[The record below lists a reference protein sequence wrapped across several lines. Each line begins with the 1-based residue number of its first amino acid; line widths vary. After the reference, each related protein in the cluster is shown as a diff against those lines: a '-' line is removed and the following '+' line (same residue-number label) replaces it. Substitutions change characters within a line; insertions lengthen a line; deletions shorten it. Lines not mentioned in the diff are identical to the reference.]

1 MAGKAAEKILD
12 QENVWKVILLEKFS
26 RTLHGYNPDEVNSF
40 LDEIIAQV
48 ERMIESNR
56 QKNEEILALKSRL
69 SDAQNNEEILKK
81 AQKFDELETTLNKA
95 IVMAEDTGEHIRKVA
110 KQERDLILE
119 EAKKNASLII
129 NDALVRS
136 ERIEY
141 QATLLR
147 KNIIMFKRKLKTN
160 LEEQMK
166 LVDEIEV
173 IDDIK

>member
-1 MAGKAAEKILD
+1 M
-12 QENVWKVILLEKFS
+12 LEKFS

-40 LDEIIAQV
+40 LDEIIAEV

-56 QKNEEILALKSRL
+56 QKNDEILTLKNQL
-69 SDAQNNEEILKK
+69 SNIKTNDELVKK

-95 IVMAEDTGEHIRKVA
+95 IVMAQDTGEHIRRVA

-136 ERIEY
+136 EKIEY

-147 KNIIMFKRKLKTN
+147 KNIIMFKRKLKAN

-173 IDDIK
+173 IDEIE

>member
-1 MAGKAAEKILD
+1 M
-12 QENVWKVILLEKFS
+12 EKFS

-40 LDEIIAQV
+40 LDEIIAEV

-56 QKNEEILALKSRL
+56 QKNEEILALKNQISNIKTNDEL
-69 SDAQNNEEILKK
+69 VKK

-95 IVMAEDTGEHIRKVA
+95 IVMAQDTGEHIRRVA

-136 ERIEY
+136 EKIEY

-147 KNIIMFKRKLKTN
+147 KNIIMFKRKLKAN
-160 LEEQMK
+160 LEQQMK

-173 IDDIK
+173 IDEIE

>member
-1 MAGKAAEKILD
+1 M
-12 QENVWKVILLEKFS
+12 QKFS
-26 RTLHGYNPDEVNSF
+26 RTLHGYNPDEVNSY

-48 ERMIESNR
+48 ESMIESNR
-56 QKNEEILALKSRL
+56 QKNEQILILKNEL
-69 SDAQNNEEILKK
+69 SKRESNEEVLKK

-95 IVMAEDTGEHIRKVA
+95 IVMAQDTGEHIRRVA

-136 ERIEY
+136 EKIEY

-147 KNIIMFKRKLKTN
+147 KNIIMFKRKLKIN
-160 LEEQMK
+160 LEEQLK
-166 LVDEIEV
+166 LVDDIEV
-173 IDDIK
+173 LDELE

>member
-1 MAGKAAEKILD
+1 M
-12 QENVWKVILLEKFS
+12 QKFS

-40 LDEIIAQV
+40 LDDVIAQV

-56 QKNEEILALKSRL
+56 QKNEEILLLK
-69 SDAQNNEEILKK
+69 NELAKSSSNDEILAK
-81 AQKFDELETTLNKA
+81 AQKFDELEATLNKA
-95 IVMAEDTGEHIRKVA
+95 IVMAEDTGEHIRRVA

-136 ERIEY
+136 EKIEY
-141 QATLLR
+141 EASLLR
-147 KNIIMFKRKLKTN
+147 KNIIMFKRKLKIN
-160 LEEQMK
+160 LEEQLK

-173 IDDIK
+173 IDDIE